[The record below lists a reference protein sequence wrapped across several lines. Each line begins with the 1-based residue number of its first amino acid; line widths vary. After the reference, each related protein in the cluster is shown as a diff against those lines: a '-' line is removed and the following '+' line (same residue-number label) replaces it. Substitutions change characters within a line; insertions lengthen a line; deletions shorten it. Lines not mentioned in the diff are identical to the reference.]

1 MIIDILP
8 LESSQQYIEDF
19 EWNYMKY
26 RVDLPVREISHI
38 LFKEASSIESLLKAK
53 FKKYQ
58 EISAETKKLVQKST

>member
-1 MIIDILP
+1 
-8 LESSQQYIEDF
+8 
-19 EWNYMKY
+19 MKY